1 MLVTLLVLE
10 GLAALL
16 VTLLNLVTS
25 NALGQDFL
33 AWESYLIPGVFGALC
48 LVAAFGVMRS
58 MTWGRALAAIA
69 QLLVLAGGDRAPVER
84 PARPPGGRSASDS
97 GVCCSSNEP
106 PGRPGTRF
114 GKHDS

>member
-33 AWESYLIPGVFGALC
+33 PWSLIWFRES
-48 LVAAFGVMRS
+48 S
-58 MTWGRALAAIA
+58 
-69 QLLVLAGGDRAPVER
+69 
-84 PARPPGGRSASDS
+84 
-97 GVCCSSNEP
+97 EP
-106 PGRPGTRF
+106 F
-114 GKHDS
+114 VW

>member
-25 NALGQDFL
+25 DALGQDFL
-33 AWESYLIPGVFGALC
+33 PWESYLIPGAFGALC

-58 MTWGRALAAIA
+58 KTWGRILAAIA
-69 QLLVLAGGDRAPVER
+69 QLLVLAGGVIGLLSSGQ
-84 PARPPGGRSASDS
+84 PGLWVAVGLGLLGLLLLGRT
-97 GVCCSSNEP
+97 
-106 PGRPGTRF
+106 TRTA
-114 GKHDS
+114 

>member
-33 AWESYLIPGVFGALC
+33 PWESFLIPGVFGALC

-58 MTWGRALAAIA
+58 KTWGRALAAIA
-69 QLLVLAGGDRAPVER
+69 QLLVLAGGMIGLLSSGQ
-84 PARPPGGRSASDS
+84 PGLWVAVGLGLVGLLLLLRT
-97 GVCCSSNEP
+97 
-106 PGRPGTRF
+106 TRTA
-114 GKHDS
+114 